1 MTKIIN
7 KNNMMFYESG
17 NKIICPYSRKQCTA
31 LCPLHAINE
40 DKVHHV
46 FYCGGT
52 PVVYLA
58 EETES

>member
-7 KNNMMFYESG
+7 KNNLMFYESG

-31 LCPLHAINE
+31 LCPLHAINK
-40 DKVHHV
+40 DNLHV

-52 PVVYLA
+52 PVVYQA
-58 EETES
+58 EQETGQ